1 MKELLDIATRH
12 AYGEEAVEIVF
23 IQAEGHYP
31 KQLTKVQRGVPKATR
46 GGGGRQSGKPN
57 GSQLLPAVTRA
68 TTTRRPMILMRS
80 SLLPLSGTSSARRG
94 RLPIT

>member
-31 KQLTKVQRGVPKATR
+31 KQLTKAQRGVPKATR
-46 GGGGRQSGKPN
+46 GGGG
-57 GSQLLPAVTRA
+57 GSKAANPMGHSYYQL
-68 TTTRRPMILMRS
+68 
-80 SLLPLSGTSSARRG
+80 
-94 RLPIT
+94 

>member
-31 KQLTKVQRGVPKATR
+31 KQLTKAQRGVPKATR
-46 GGGGRQSGKPN
+46 GGEAKRQT
-57 GSQLLPAVTRA
+57 QWVTV
-68 TTTRRPMILMRS
+68 TTSCNEGNNNKEADDSDEELIAAAERDFKRQ
-80 SLLPLSGTSSARRG
+80 AR
-94 RLPIT
+94 